1 MQRPSWSEEEDE
13 SSMLTYDSSATV
25 VSSRYIPVERP
36 NRTLNHYVSDPYLH
50 VSQAAVGYKPLDARH
65 QRALPQHHPVEPRVR
80 KSSSPAASQHERQ
93 RSSMTSISDNH
104 LRVFPMPIPRH
115 TNGSL
120 RNLPKSFAPELEMLD
135 SPNPVTESM
144 EAAWEDASC
153 IDGAPSPRLA
163 HSDPLAGLATSLQ
176 KDHERVEDR
185 FEVDALRRQVEQL
198 QMALQLQS
206 QQRELEQLAL
216 AESQQRLRRRPSHMQ
231 HARMAMCGSGDD
243 WALPPAAPPSRTL
256 PPPPPPTTTT
266 TNPANLRASLL
277 NPAHS
282 AAASMLLNI
291 PSDPSHYASSAMS
304 HEMLAAELA
313 LKQAYFD
320 RQQSTGM
327 SIDRRQSEYSL
338 ASSPSLSASQT
349 LVEEKKIELL
359 NRKVEALEMM
369 IANMNK
375 PPITAPDSTSTEQVR
390 TSDAGSQTSDSSVF
404 QYNTARPRLV
414 SSASTVTSTTPSI
427 TPAPMT
433 KKGTGNKL
441 AAVLGLK
448 KGASSSSL
456 DVSTA
461 GLQGESRI
469 SWSRKRTEKVAMPK
483 AKVRQGPG
491 RGRMVI
497 REAAK

>member
-1 MQRPSWSEEEDE
+1 
-13 SSMLTYDSSATV
+13 MLTYDSSATV
-25 VSSRYIPVERP
+25 ISSRYIPVERP

-50 VSQAAVGYKPLDARH
+50 VPQTAVGDKSLDARH
-65 QRALPQHHPVEPRVR
+65 QRALPQHHPVEPRIR
-80 KSSSPAASQHERQ
+80 KSSSPAAPQHERQ
-93 RSSMTSISDNH
+93 HSSMTSISDNH

-115 TNGSL
+115 TNGFL
-120 RNLPKSFAPELEMLD
+120 RNLPKTLAPELEMLD
-135 SPNPVTESM
+135 SPNPVMESM

-153 IDGAPSPRLA
+153 IDGDPSPRLA
-163 HSDPLAGLATSLQ
+163 HSDRLAGLAKSLQ
-176 KDHERVEDR
+176 KDDERVEDR

-216 AESQQRLRRRPSHMQ
+216 AESQQRLRRRPSHKQ
-231 HARMAMCGSGDD
+231 HARMAMGGYGDG
-243 WALPPAAPPSRTL
+243 WALPPAAPPPRTL
-256 PPPPPPTTTT
+256 PPPPTTT

-282 AAASMLLNI
+282 AAASTLVNNS
-291 PSDPSHYASSAMS
+291 SDASHYTASAMS

-320 RQQSTGM
+320 RQKSTGL

-338 ASSPSLSASQT
+338 TSSPSLSASQT
-349 LVEEKKIELL
+349 SVEEKKIEDL

-369 IANMNK
+369 MANMNK
-375 PPITAPDSTSTEQVR
+375 PPTTTPNSTWTEQVR
-390 TSDAGSQTSDSSVF
+390 TSNAGSQTSDISVF
-404 QYNTARPRLV
+404 QYNTTQPRLV
-414 SSASTVTSTTPSI
+414 SSASSVTSTTPST
-427 TPAPMT
+427 TPAPVT

-448 KGASSSSL
+448 KGTSSSSL

-461 GLQGESRI
+461 GLEGESRI
-469 SWSRKRTEKVAMPK
+469 SWSRKRTEKVAVPK

-497 REAAK
+497 RETAK

>member
-25 VSSRYIPVERP
+25 ISSRYIPVERS

-50 VSQAAVGYKPLDARH
+50 VPQAAVGYRSLDARH
-65 QRALPQHHPVEPRVR
+65 QRADFQHHPVEPRIR
-80 KSSSPAASQHERQ
+80 KSSSPVAPQHERQ
-93 RSSMTSISDNH
+93 HSSMTSISDNH

-115 TNGSL
+115 NNGSL
-120 RNLPKSFAPELEMLD
+120 RNLPKTLAPELEMLE
-135 SPNPVTESM
+135 SPNPVMESM

-153 IDGAPSPRLA
+153 IDGAPSPRIA
-163 HSDPLAGLATSLQ
+163 PSDRLVGLAKSLQ
-176 KDHERVEDR
+176 KDQERVEDR

-206 QQRELEQLAL
+206 HQRELEQLAL

-231 HARMAMCGSGDD
+231 HTRMAMGGYGDK
-243 WALPPAAPPSRTL
+243 A
-256 PPPPPPTTTT
+256 
-266 TNPANLRASLL
+266 TNPASLRASLL

-291 PSDPSHYASSAMS
+291 PSDASHYAASAMS
-304 HEMLAAELA
+304 REMLAAELA

-320 RQQSTGM
+320 RPSSNGLSM
-327 SIDRRQSEYSL
+327 ERRQSEYSHT
-338 ASSPSLSASQT
+338 SSPSLSASQT
-349 LVEEKKIELL
+349 LVEEKKIEDL
-359 NRKVEALEMM
+359 NRKVEALEML

-375 PPITAPDSTSTEQVR
+375 PPTTTPSSTSTEQVR
-390 TSDAGSQTSDSSVF
+390 TSNAGSQTSDNSVF
-404 QYNTARPRLV
+404 QYNTTRPRLV
-414 SSASTVTSTTPSI
+414 SSASTVTSTTPS
-427 TPAPMT
+427 TTAVPVA

-448 KGASSSSL
+448 KGAGNSSL

-461 GLQGESRI
+461 GLEGESRI
-469 SWSRKRTEKVAMPK
+469 SWSRKRTEKVAVPK

-497 REAAK
+497 RETAK